1 MKRRD
6 LVLAA
11 AGLLAAGR
19 PLLAA
24 AAPPSIE
31 DLTAGVWDVVV
42 AGSGLA
48 GLTAAIAAREAG
60 ASRVLV
66 IEKGPLVGG
75 HSAFSSGS
83 FAVLSPRLQAAQ
95 GIVDPIE
102 TWIADCRRIG
112 GDINESVVRS
122 IIERSEST
130 KDWLASMGV
139 DFSSVLFEA
148 LGGLR
153 PRCVAPR
160 GGMGGKHYIRVL
172 NAQGRESGVALR
184 LNTALVSALPSAV
197 EAAHVWRL
205 ELSVE
210 GGRTTEILSRS
221 LVLATGGFT
230 ANTSIRLLYDPRFG
244 ARMQTTAN
252 PDGTLWDGAT
262 GDGIR
267 IGLSAGATLAGM
279 DNIIYLPYWGGR
291 ALDYAGAEIYINL
304 KGERFVNESAPV
316 NVIAQAITYEPEQE
330 MWVITDAKSI
340 KGANIGSKFAT
351 GRLHVSDSVADMA
364 KAMGI
369 PAEVLGRT
377 MARYNRYARENRDPD
392 FGKTT
397 FAQTI
402 DTPPFYW
409 GREKLYVHCTLGGL
423 VVDGSARVLDAQKN
437 PIAGLFAAGEV
448 AGGIFGADRLGGMS
462 LAQAAVL
469 GREAGRS
476 AALSL
481 LA

>member
-1 MKRRD
+1 M
-6 LVLAA
+6 
-11 AGLLAAGR
+11 
-19 PLLAA
+19 
-24 AAPPSIE
+24 
-31 DLTAGVWDVVV
+31 
-42 AGSGLA
+42 
-48 GLTAAIAAREAG
+48 
-60 ASRVLV
+60 
-66 IEKGPLVGG
+66 
-75 HSAFSSGS
+75 
-83 FAVLSPRLQAAQ
+83 
-95 GIVDPIE
+95 
-102 TWIADCRRIG
+102 
-112 GDINESVVRS
+112 
-122 IIERSEST
+122 
-130 KDWLASMGV
+130 
-139 DFSSVLFEA
+139 
-148 LGGLR
+148 
-153 PRCVAPR
+153 
-160 GGMGGKHYIRVL
+160 
-172 NAQGRESGVALR
+172 
-184 LNTALVSALPSAV
+184 
-197 EAAHVWRL
+197 
-205 ELSVE
+205 
-210 GGRTTEILSRS
+210 
-221 LVLATGGFT
+221 LATGGFT